1 MDALPGKGRIHP
13 TCGEVNMMQAVHR
26 KLLDLIGG
34 PSTREEG
41 QDLVEYALV
50 LALIGLGGFAGIE
63 ALARSILNLFIGI
76 ISVININLN

>member
-1 MDALPGKGRIHP
+1 
-13 TCGEVNMMQAVHR
+13 MQLAVR
-26 KLLDLIGG
+26 RLIELIQTLA
-34 PSTREEG
+34 SRDDG

-63 ALARSILNLFIGI
+63 ALAQGILNLFIGI